1 MSVVVRSGGTAAA
14 PPRSA
19 AMELVA
25 AGAIVPYARPVRV
38 RFYDEETGWWCVTWR
53 GCGHP

>member
-1 MSVVVRSGGTAAA
+1 
-14 PPRSA
+14 
-19 AMELVA
+19 MELVA

-38 RFYDEETGWWCVTWR
+38 RFDDEETGWWCVTWR